1 MTTIAIGERLIGDD
15 YPTYTIADVG
25 ANHDGSLDRAKM
37 LIRMA
42 AESGADCAKFQTF
55 SADKIVSDEGFK
67 RLGRLSHQA
76 SWKKSVY
83 DVYKDAS
90 MPREWIPELAAMC
103 KECGIDFA
111 STPYDREA
119 LDLLL
124 PHMPF
129 VKIGS
134 GDITWLDFLG
144 FVAERGKPVILSTG
158 ASTIGEVDAAMQV
171 LSGCPMVLCQ
181 CQTSYTGDD
190 EENLKHVNLRVLNT
204 YRAMYPNA
212 TLGLSDHTHSRAT
225 VAGAV
230 ALGARVIE
238 KHFTD
243 DCTREGPDHRFA
255 LRPNE
260 WRDMVTTIRQLES
273 ALGSPRKSITA
284 VEKATVVMQRR
295 GLYATRTLECGDR
308 VDIDDIAVLRPG
320 PTDFDAVPIS
330 KLNDIVGRQV
340 SIRITEGEPII
351 WGYLCPW

>member
-1 MTTIAIGERLIGDD
+1 VTTIAIGNRLIGDD
-15 YPTYTIADVG
+15 YPTYTIADIA

-37 LIRMA
+37 LIRLA

-90 MPREWIPELAAMC
+90 MPREWIPELAATC

-124 PHMPF
+124 PYMPF

-134 GDITWLDFLG
+134 GDITWHDFLG
-144 FVAERGKPVILSTG
+144 YVAERGKPVILSTG
-158 ASTIGEVDAAMQV
+158 ASDIGEVDAAMRI
-171 LSGCPMVLCQ
+171 LSKCPVVLCQ

-190 EENLKHVNLRVLNT
+190 AENLRHVHLRVLDT
-204 YRAMYPNA
+204 YKTMYPHA
-212 TLGLSDHTHSRAT
+212 VVGLSDHTKSLAP
-225 VAGAV
+225 ALGAV

-238 KHFTD
+238 RHFTD
-243 DCTREGPDHRFA
+243 DRTREGPDHHFSLEPA
-255 LRPNE
+255 E
-260 WRDMVTTIRQLES
+260 WYEMVWTIRELEA
-273 ALGSPRKSITA
+273 ALGSPRKFITDA
-284 VEKATVVMQRR
+284 EKQTVVMQRR
-295 GLYATRTLECGDR
+295 GLYAARDIWEGDE
-308 VDIDDIAVLRPG
+308 ITDDDVTALRPCL
-320 PTDFDAVPIS
+320 DDAVPAS
-330 KLNDIVGRQV
+330 DRARIVGSKANSFIKAGQPMR
-340 SIRITEGEPII
+340 RWPR
-351 WGYLCPW
+351 